1 MLTGE
6 LPRDVA
12 DVLAPVATAG
22 KSRVIRPLDRLQVAQ
37 PDAEGQDVHL
47 AARVV
52 DVVLALDVPTHRLQ
66 QVRHRGTAGRA
77 AAVSDVERTGRV
89 DRHELH
95 LYPLA
100 GEAPRPAPR
109 GVRVDDVGRDALKG
123 AFGHREVDE
132 AGAGHR
138 RRLDVARRRQ
148 GGDDA
153 RREVARVHA
162 RGAGQ
167 PERDRT
173 CEIAVPGVA
182 GALDHDRGHRL
193 DIELSAGA
201 KGADGARDERFES
214 AFQGFLPACGQAGFH
229 FRIFLRSCIALRAS
243 QSSSE
248 LDGVDVEGPAKPAR
262 GPDLG
267 ELFDPGPQERLEVRA

>member
-1 MLTGE
+1 MTRSNPSLELVEVIGDVGGEVGALSIGPDQDPVLLVAVGRRVEPQRPVVFVGFAALAQDLEHARDGPRGYEVPLGEPAVEHHPETGEVVADPAQDPFENGVGDERVVAFPESGAGPCDEGVEKRVVAFGERGPGEVAPQPGVMLTGE

-12 DVLAPVATAG
+12 DVLTPVATAR
-22 KSRVIRPLDRLQVAQ
+22 KSRAHRPLDRVQVAQ
-37 PDAEGQDVHL
+37 PDAEGQDIHL

-95 LYPLA
+95 LHPLA
-100 GEAPRPAPR
+100 GEASRPAPR

-138 RRLDVARRRQ
+138 R
-148 GGDDA
+148 
-153 RREVARVHA
+153 
-162 RGAGQ
+162 
-167 PERDRT
+167 
-173 CEIAVPGVA
+173 
-182 GALDHDRGHRL
+182 
-193 DIELSAGA
+193 
-201 KGADGARDERFES
+201 
-214 AFQGFLPACGQAGFH
+214 
-229 FRIFLRSCIALRAS
+229 
-243 QSSSE
+243 
-248 LDGVDVEGPAKPAR
+248 
-262 GPDLG
+262 
-267 ELFDPGPQERLEVRA
+267 